1 MKPPTHRSMAVTRV
15 ALTILA
21 VLSALAGA
29 TGIAYWATG
38 WLYVIVPRPPEAVV
52 QILNTIL
59 GFLLFGAVAGLASWR
74 AAPRRRRWFETL
86 IDALD
91 RMAKGDFSVRL
102 ETVPDVEGSV
112 GDLYRSVNQMA
123 IELDQLEQMRQEF
136 VSNVSHEIQSPLTS
150 IRGFAR
156 ALRDEERPET
166 RAHYLSII
174 EQESVRL
181 SELSDNLLELA
192 SLDSG
197 QRALDRKPFRLDH
210 QISHL
215 ILAAEPQWSEKG
227 LELDADLGEI
237 EIVADEGL
245 LAQVWQNLL
254 HNAIKFTP
262 TGGCL
267 RVVARRAADT
277 IQVDV
282 ADSGIGIAS
291 EDVPHLFERFFKA
304 DRARQRT
311 GNGSGLGLAIAHKI
325 VSLHGGAITVQST
338 PGQGTTFTVALPAV

>member
-1 MKPPTHRSMAVTRV
+1 MKPQVHSTRV
-15 ALTILA
+15 RIALLSIVG
-21 VLSALAGA
+21 VLGALAINTA
-29 TGIAYWATG
+29 VAYWATG
-38 WLYVIVPRPPEAVV
+38 WLFGFVPRPPEVVV
-52 QILNTIL
+52 QILNTIV
-59 GFLLFGAVAGLASWR
+59 GFLLFGVVAGLVSWR

-86 IDALD
+86 IDAFN

-102 ETVPDVEGSV
+102 EALPDVDGGV

-166 RAHYLSII
+166 RDHYLSII
-174 EQESVRL
+174 EQESMRL

-197 QRALDRKPFRLDH
+197 QRALDRKPFRLDQ

-215 ILAAEPQWSEKG
+215 ILAAEPQWTEKR

-237 EIVADEGL
+237 EVVADEGL

-262 TGGCL
+262 AGGCL
-267 RVVARRAADT
+267 RVIARRVGDRVEVEVADT
-277 IQVDV
+277 
-282 ADSGIGIAS
+282 GPGIAA
-291 EDVPHLFERFFKA
+291 EDLPHLFERFFKA

-311 GNGSGLGLAIAHKI
+311 GGGSGLGLAIAHKI
-325 VSLHGGAITVQST
+325 VSLHGGTIAVQSAS
-338 PGQGTTFTVALPAV
+338 GQGTTFTVSVPAV

>member
-1 MKPPTHRSMAVTRV
+1 MKTPSRALTAGRIV
-15 ALTILA
+15 LTILA
-21 VLSALAGA
+21 VLTALA
-29 TGIAYWATG
+29 TMTSIAYWATG
-38 WLYVIVPRPPEAVV
+38 WLFVAVPRPPELIVQVLNAV
-52 QILNTIL
+52 L
-59 GFLLFGAVAGLASWR
+59 GFLLFGAVAGLASWQI
-74 AAPRRRRWFETL
+74 APRRRRWFETL
-86 IDALD
+86 IEALN
-91 RMAKGDFSVRL
+91 RMAEGDFSVRL
-102 ETVPDVEGSV
+102 ETMPDAEGSV
-112 GDLYRSVNQMA
+112 GDLYRSVNRMA

-166 RAHYLSII
+166 RAHYLNII

-197 QRALDRKPFRLDH
+197 QRALDRQSFRLDQ

-215 ILAAEPQWSEKG
+215 ILAAEPQWMEKG
-227 LELDADLGEI
+227 LELDANLGEI

-254 HNAIKFTP
+254 QNAIKFTP
-262 TGGCL
+262 RGGTL
-267 RVVARRAADT
+267 NVVARRTGDR
-277 IQVDV
+277 IEVDV
-282 ADSGIGIAS
+282 ADSGIGIAPD
-291 EDVPHLFERFFKA
+291 DVPHLFERFFKA

-311 GNGSGLGLAIAHKI
+311 GSGSGLGLAIAHKI
-325 VSLHGGAITVQST
+325 VSLHGGTIAVRST
-338 PGQGTTFTVALPAV
+338 PGQGATFTVTLPAV

>member
-1 MKPPTHRSMAVTRV
+1 MRPLALSTGVRIG
-15 ALTILA
+15 LTILG
-21 VLSALAGA
+21 VLGALAVNTA
-29 TGIAYWATG
+29 IAYWATG
-38 WLYVIVPRPPEAVV
+38 WLFVVVPRPPEVVV
-52 QILNTIL
+52 QILNTVL
-59 GFLLFGAVAGLASWR
+59 GFLLFGAVAGLVSWR

-86 IDALD
+86 IDALN

-102 ETVPDVEGSV
+102 ETAPDIEGGVS
-112 GDLYRSVNQMA
+112 DLYRSVNQMA

-156 ALRDEERPET
+156 ALRDEDRPET

-174 EQESVRL
+174 EQESMRL

-197 QRALDRKPFRLDH
+197 QRALDRKPFRLDQ

-215 ILAAEPQWSEKG
+215 ILAAEPQWAEKG

-237 EIVADEGL
+237 EVVADEGL

-262 TGGCL
+262 AGGCL
-267 RVVARRAADT
+267 RVVTRRAGDR
-277 IQVDV
+277 IEVDV
-282 ADSGIGIAS
+282 IDTGLGIAS
-291 EDVPHLFERFFKA
+291 EDLPHLFERFFKA
-304 DRARQRT
+304 DRARQRS
-311 GNGSGLGLAIAHKI
+311 GSGSGLGLAIAHKI
-325 VSLHGGAITVQST
+325 VSLHGGVITVQSA